1 MQLRIGVVNHIQPG
15 GVLLQQT
22 DTYRWQICLVV
33 PTKGTREAGGGP
45 TPLPPTF
52 PFEEANFCHR
62 AVTNAIKVM
71 QFLLLAER
79 EKSCLLTRMKDGA
92 RPRKWQS
99 ILVLELASRGACQR
113 GVQFSAPH
121 PAQRF
126 RSIFNF
132 HAYYF
137 LLFLIM
143 TKLCN
148 PTFATLHTP
157 SFLCC
162 CGIGCQEA
170 NRNVP
175 TAPIWT
181 ARFVAFPTQL
191 SVIYGNQAQVFTD
204 SWGSC
209 SGLLHSVFQFQLAFF
224 HYFKLLWKSR

>member
-1 MQLRIGVVNHIQPG
+1 MFSCADKR
-15 GVLLQQT
+15 
-22 DTYRWQICLVV
+22 D
-33 PTKGTREAGGGP
+33 KGGGGRSNS
-45 TPLPPTF
+45 PPPPQLF
-52 PFEEANFCHR
+52 PFEEVNFCHR

-79 EKSCLLTRMKDGA
+79 EKSCLLTRMKDG
-92 RPRKWQS
+92 KWQS
-99 ILVLELASRGACQR
+99 ILVLELAFWRVQGRAN
-113 GVQFSAPH
+113 GVCNFPPRTQH
-121 PAQRF
+121 PPRF
-126 RSIFNF
+126 RAIFNF

-209 SGLLHSVFQFQLAFF
+209 SGLLHSVFQFLLAFF